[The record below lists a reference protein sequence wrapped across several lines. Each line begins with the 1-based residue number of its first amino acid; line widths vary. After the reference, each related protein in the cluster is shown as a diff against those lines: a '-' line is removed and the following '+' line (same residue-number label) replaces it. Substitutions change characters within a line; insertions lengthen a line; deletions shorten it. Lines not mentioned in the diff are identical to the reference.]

1 MHVYDLEVRMIRF
14 ILGIIIGI
22 VSLIFIVQN
31 TETVQITF
39 IAWKLMLPRAIMFL
53 ALVFFGFIMGWIFRS
68 VGVRKK
74 RIKERENK
82 EKE

>member
-1 MHVYDLEVRMIRF
+1 MFKF

-68 VGVRKK
+68 IGVRKK
-74 RIKERENK
+74 RIKRKGE
-82 EKE
+82 

>member
-1 MHVYDLEVRMIRF
+1 MFKF

-68 VGVRKK
+68 IGVRKK
-74 RIKERENK
+74 RIKRENR
-82 EKE
+82 